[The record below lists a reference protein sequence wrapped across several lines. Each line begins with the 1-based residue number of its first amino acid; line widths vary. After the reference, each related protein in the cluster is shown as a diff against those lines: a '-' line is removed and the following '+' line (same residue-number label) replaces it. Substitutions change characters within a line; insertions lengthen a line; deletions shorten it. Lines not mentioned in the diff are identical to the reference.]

1 MSYNGTDASYR
12 NGIISVL
19 VALPFVSLTGL
30 FGKFISHSPLLIVQ
44 GRTVFAFGALLL
56 VLLILRKKIIFNNFR
71 EWLRLV
77 LCGIILGV
85 HWIAFFKSIQVS
97 TVAIGLLTFASYPLF
112 TTFLEPIFFQE
123 KLIKRN
129 VSAVFVVIFGLALM
143 ATSSPEN
150 SDGVISG
157 SVIQGV
163 LWGLGGS
170 LGFALLTL
178 MNRGHVRHHSP
189 LLLTCWQNGFAALV
203 LLPWSF
209 YESWVL
215 TTADWTLLLILGVVC
230 TVGGHALLINGL
242 KNLQAQTVSMLIAGL
257 EPVCAIVFA
266 LFLLG
271 EVPSFQTLVG
281 GILIVSTTVFM
292 ITRSE

>member
-1 MSYNGTDASYR
+1 MSYNGIGASYR

-56 VLLILRKKIIFNNFR
+56 VLLILRKKIIFSNFR

-129 VSAVFVVIFGLALM
+129 VSAVFVVICGLSLM

-163 LWGLGGS
+163 LWGLGGG

-178 MNRGHVRHHSP
+178 LNRGQVRRHSP
-189 LLLTCWQNGFAALV
+189 LLLTCWQNGFAAII
-203 LLPWSF
+203 LLPWSLV
-209 YESWVL
+209 EPWVF
-215 TTADWTLLLILGVVC
+215 TISDWGLLFLLGVVC
-230 TVGGHALLINGL
+230 TGGGHALLINGL
-242 KNLQAQTVSMLIAGL
+242 K
-257 EPVCAIVFA
+257 AI
-266 LFLLG
+266 LLRNI
-271 EVPSFQTLVG
+271 E
-281 GILIVSTTVFM
+281 
-292 ITRSE
+292 

>member
-1 MSYNGTDASYR
+1 MSYNGTGASYR

-44 GRTVFAFGALLL
+44 GRTVFAFGTLLL

-163 LWGLGGS
+163 LWGLGGG

-230 TVGGHALLINGL
+230 TVGGHSLLINGL

>member
-1 MSYNGTDASYR
+1 MSYNGTGASYR

-56 VLLILRKKIIFNNFR
+56 VLLILRKKIIFSNFR

-129 VSAVFVVIFGLALM
+129 VSAVFVVICGLGLI
-143 ATSSPEN
+143 ATSAPEN
-150 SDGVISG
+150 SDGIISG

-163 LWGLGGS
+163 LWGLGGG

-178 MNRGHVRHHSP
+178 MNRGHVRHYSP

-209 YESWVL
+209 SESWIL

-230 TVGGHALLINGL
+230 TVGGHVLIINGL

-292 ITRSE
+292 ITRPE